1 MALRDNKWVER
12 AAWTVGLLGLYGLL
26 LGTQTLDAL
35 DLDFPV
41 RDDVRASADPGLTIE
56 VAVRPEAEPVE
67 EVTDALSV
75 LPPSYVELVRE
86 RRARVELTNLEEL
99 KKVGLEPDTPISVI
113 AGIFSPRD
121 VLLLIAHDAAHPG
134 LTALHEMGHFVDHAL
149 GDCSFSEGFDAL
161 WQKADDGRIP
171 RYYLGSTRELFAYY
185 FSSYY
190 FSDRRR
196 ERLAEDHPEAASFF
210 AELERG
216 EPRCPE

>member
-1 MALRDNKWVER
+1 MALRGNKWVER

-26 LGTQTLDAL
+26 LGTQTLDAF
-35 DLDFPV
+35 DLDFPR
-41 RDDVRASADPGLTIE
+41 RDEVRAAADATASVE

-75 LPPSYVELVRE
+75 LPAGYVALLRE
-86 RRARVELTNLEEL
+86 RRARIELTSIDEL

-113 AGIFSPRD
+113 AGLFVPGD
-121 VLLLIAHDAAHPG
+121 VLVLIAHDAAHPG
-134 LTALHEMGHFVDHAL
+134 LTALHEVGHFVDHAL
-149 GDCSFSEGFDAL
+149 GDCSFSKRFDAL

-196 ERLAEDHPEAASFF
+196 ARLAEDHPEAASFF
-210 AELERG
+210 EEMETG
-216 EPRCPE
+216 EPRCPG